1 MNEIYKL
8 TNVFNIFNILP
19 FYIYYFINIQKT
31 FFFLANPQ
39 YNYVDNSFDI
49 KQFAI
54 FIQDLLLKEYIEISF
69 PRFT

>member
-1 MNEIYKL
+1 MYL
-8 TNVFNIFNILP
+8 TFLISYLFIFIILLISKN
-19 FYIYYFINIQKT
+19 F